1 MRAARRWR
9 RSPGRPRVAPERADG
24 ASEAVGGRVLALD
37 FGKARTGVAMTD
49 PTGTI
54 VRPCDPVLKANS
66 SDGIATIV
74 SLVAS
79 NEVTR
84 IVVGLPVG
92 LQGDETAQTAR
103 CRSFAARLA
112 QHVSVP
118 VELHDER
125 FTSRMADRTVADTGS
140 GASRDSLAAS
150 HLLQSWME
158 AREA

>member
-1 MRAARRWR
+1 M
-9 RSPGRPRVAPERADG
+9 SDSGDI
-24 ASEAVGGRVLALD
+24 GRVLALD
-37 FGKARTGVAMTD
+37 FGKARTGVAMSD

-54 VRPCDPVLKANS
+54 VTPMDPVLKANS
-66 SDGIATIV
+66 SDGLASIAA
-74 SLVAS
+74 LVAS
-79 NEVTR
+79 HDVTR

-92 LQGDETAQTAR
+92 LRGDETRQTAQ

-112 QHVSVP
+112 QHVDVP

-125 FTSRMADRTVADTGS
+125 FTSRLADRTVAETGS

-158 AREA
+158 ARQA

>member
-1 MRAARRWR
+1 MAEGPEAGTDPARQ
-9 RSPGRPRVAPERADG
+9 P
-24 ASEAVGGRVLALD
+24 GRVLALD
-37 FGKARTGVAMTD
+37 FGKARTGVAMSD

-54 VRPCDPVLKANS
+54 VTPHAPVLRAS
-66 SDGIATIV
+66 SSGGLASIV
-74 SLVAS
+74 ALVAS
-79 NEVTR
+79 HDVTR

-92 LQGDETAQTAR
+92 LGGDETGQTAR

-112 QHVSVP
+112 QHVDVP

-125 FTSRMADRTVADTGS
+125 YTSRLADRTVADTGS
-140 GASRDSLAAS
+140 SASRDSLAAS

>member
-1 MRAARRWR
+1 MGDA
-9 RSPGRPRVAPERADG
+9 GAD
-24 ASEAVGGRVLALD
+24 GGRVLALD

-49 PTGTI
+49 PSRTI
-54 VRPCDPVLKANS
+54 VQPGEPIAKANS
-66 SDGIATIV
+66 SDGIATIAA
-74 SLVAS
+74 LVAS
-79 NEVTR
+79 QGVTR

-92 LQGDETAQTAR
+92 LRGDETKQTAQ

-112 QHVSVP
+112 QHVDVP

-125 FTSRMADRTVADTGS
+125 YTSKLADRTVAATGT

-158 AREA
+158 VNER